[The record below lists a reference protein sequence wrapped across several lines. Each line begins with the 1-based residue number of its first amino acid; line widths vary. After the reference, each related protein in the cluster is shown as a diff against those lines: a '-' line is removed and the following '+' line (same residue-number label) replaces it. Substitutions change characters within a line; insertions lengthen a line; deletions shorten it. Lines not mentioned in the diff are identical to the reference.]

1 MFDQMLAHVRTNEV
15 DLAARK
21 IEQRMAV
28 EEFSRLD
35 RLERALEAARTH
47 IHWNGGVTAAG
58 SHR

>member
-1 MFDQMLAHVRTNEV
+1 MLEEMLMNAHGKEV
-15 DLAARK
+15 DAAART

-35 RLERALEAARTH
+35 RLERALETARTH

>member
-1 MFDQMLAHVRTNEV
+1 MLEQMLANARMTEV
-15 DLAARK
+15 DVAARK

-28 EEFSRLD
+28 EEFSRLE
-35 RLERALEAARTH
+35 RLERALERARTH